1 MRMGLCVIHK
11 ELIEEL
17 RQDIAAAFTCL
28 SGLILRNESGQGAPS
43 VCSPHLT
50 HSLYASSLA
59 VSITSRP
66 FSVLAGFHTAHSA
79 PSGKAHKGG
88 PAQQGVASVT
98 WCSAGADEY
107 AGETMQRLCSAA
119 LDFQATMYSLPI
131 RAEYNIHVETL
142 ALFSKI
148 STSVA
153 RQVATHA
160 LK

>member
-1 MRMGLCVIHK
+1 MR
-11 ELIEEL
+11 
-17 RQDIAAAFTCL
+17 
-28 SGLILRNESGQGAPS
+28 
-43 VCSPHLT
+43 
-50 HSLYASSLA
+50 Y
-59 VSITSRP
+59 
-66 FSVLAGFHTAHSA
+66 
-79 PSGKAHKGG
+79 
-88 PAQQGVASVT
+88 
-98 WCSAGADEY
+98 SAGADEY

-160 LK
+160 LKSCMLLLPPALLLGAGSCRSCSKRALL